1 MAAGGAKAAERAGKA
16 LTGDVYT
23 RSWTSVVGKGKTKK
37 VVDHTLHVNPLTL
50 AIGTMFAGGA
60 LALGAIGLWAT
71 QRKLDSKVG
80 GDFIRILDFYEA
92 TYKTVTEKVLIA
104 DGFYQT
110 TYINGVPKEMWVPAI
125 YDTVTTTV
133 VDIPARW
140 TLSNSY
146 GVPVARGEG
155 FPDLNTIIT
164 RREQSLGYVY
174 AGDAKLVQIAP
185 GHARK
190 WMKYHSDT
198 DKKLALGTREG
209 FGIDIG

>member
-1 MAAGGAKAAERAGKA
+1 MVAPIVAAGGAKAAERAGKA

-23 RSWTSVVGKGKTKK
+23 RSWTSVVGKGKKKK

-80 GDFIRILDFYEA
+80 GDFVRILDFYEA
-92 TYKTVTEKVLIA
+92 TA
-104 DGFYQT
+104 D
-110 TYINGVPKEMWVPAI
+110 KPAHW
-125 YDTVTTTV
+125 
-133 VDIPARW
+133 A
-140 TLSNSY
+140 LSNSY